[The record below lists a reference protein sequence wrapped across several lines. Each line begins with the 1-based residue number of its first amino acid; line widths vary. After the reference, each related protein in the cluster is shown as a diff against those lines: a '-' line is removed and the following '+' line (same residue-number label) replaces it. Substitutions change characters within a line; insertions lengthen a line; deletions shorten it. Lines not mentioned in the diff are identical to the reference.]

1 LSRRRA
7 IHDHYEHR
15 ARQADRREGHDV
27 VDWSDAEAQR
37 KRFAVL
43 ADNVPLAGKSL
54 LDVGCGLG
62 DLWAFLKQRRLEVDY
77 TGVDIV
83 AEMVR
88 AARARHPNA
97 RFVHGDIFADNP
109 FAPGSFH
116 VVFVSGTFNL
126 NLGNNR
132 EFLPGAIRTLLEI
145 TSEFAVFNLL
155 HLRTPAKYEHCVY
168 WDPAEAADIAR
179 SLCRRVRLIED
190 YLPNDFTVLC
200 AK

>member
-1 LSRRRA
+1 MSKRRA

-15 ARQADRREGHDV
+15 ARQADARENHDV
-27 VDWSDAEAQR
+27 VDWADPQSQR

-62 DLWAFLKQRRLEVDY
+62 DLWAYLKERGIDVRY

-88 AARARHPNA
+88 AAKGRHDDGQFIHA
-97 RFVHGDIFADNP
+97 DVFAESP
-109 FAPGSFH
+109 FTPDSFD
-116 VVFVSGTFNL
+116 VAFVSGTFNL

-132 EFLPGAIRTLLEI
+132 DFLAPAVARLLKI
-145 TSEFAVFNLL
+145 TSRFVVFNLL
-155 HLRTPAKYEHCVY
+155 HDRTPRKYDHCVY
-168 WDPAEAADIAR
+168 WNPADVLAMLDA
-179 SLCRRVRLIED
+179 LPCRATLIED
-190 YLPNDFTVLC
+190 YLPNDFTVVC
-200 AK
+200 AR